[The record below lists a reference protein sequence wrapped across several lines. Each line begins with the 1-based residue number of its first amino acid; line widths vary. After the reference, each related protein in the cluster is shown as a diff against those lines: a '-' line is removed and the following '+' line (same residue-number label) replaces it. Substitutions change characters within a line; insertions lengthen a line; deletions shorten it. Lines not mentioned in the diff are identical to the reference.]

1 MPNYCKDVQ
10 LLTPLQSHTGVA
22 MVNTF
27 QKMLQQ
33 FKLTKKILTVNADNA
48 TLNDMQTIKLD
59 QLDNTFDKENQV
71 RCFNRTLQL
80 SAKALLKPFNIGLSG
95 NATDDNNEIAQDN
108 NSDLGMLEDEEQD
121 KGSEK
126 DKKEQIEKEDAED
139 NIDELK
145 DLSEDEQKWV
155 LEETA
160 VVCETVTK
168 VSNPKH
174 SRYLF

>member
-33 FKLTKKILTVNADNA
+33 FKLTKKILTVNADNT

-71 RCFNRTLQL
+71 
-80 SAKALLKPFNIGLSG
+80 
-95 NATDDNNEIAQDN
+95 
-108 NSDLGMLEDEEQD
+108 
-121 KGSEK
+121 
-126 DKKEQIEKEDAED
+126 
-139 NIDELK
+139 
-145 DLSEDEQKWV
+145 
-155 LEETA
+155 
-160 VVCETVTK
+160 
-168 VSNPKH
+168 
-174 SRYLF
+174 